1 MRGRAT
7 LPSVIAK
14 IHLIFKESL
23 MNVPSDLLYTSEHE
37 WVKLEGNVATIGVT
51 DYAQSQLGDI
61 VFVDLP
67 KVGEA
72 TTQGNNF
79 GTIEAVKT
87 VSDLFAP
94 VSGKIVEVNAALA
107 DKPEAINQDCYGA
120 GWMIKVKVTG
130 ATSGLLSPKE
140 YEQKITEP
148 SPDGEAAG

>member
-1 MRGRAT
+1 
-7 LPSVIAK
+7 
-14 IHLIFKESL
+14 
-23 MNVPSDLLYTSEHE
+23 MNVPNNLQYTSEHE
-37 WVKLEGNVATIGVT
+37 WVKLEGGVATIGIT

-67 KVGEA
+67 KAGDA

-94 VSGKIVEVNAALA
+94 VSGTVVEVNAALA

-120 GWMIKVKVTG
+120 GWMIKVKISG
-130 ATSGLLSPKE
+130 ATSDLLSPEE
-140 YEQKITEP
+140 YQQKIAE
-148 SPDGEAAG
+148 